1 MYIIGNCLSSDFAAP
16 DYPFGIFKL
25 FLVMIF
31 LIGHAIMDDDACIM
45 HIAKTEDEHKEIVYK

>member
-1 MYIIGNCLSSDFAAP
+1 VFFYFILFFFAP

-45 HIAKTEDEHKEIVYK
+45 HIAKTEDEHKEMVYK